1 MKPICSFSTHS
12 RENNNMRVCN
22 PMREQKKMNYF
33 RIKKFLLSTVIV
45 LLALNFISCRSTRN
59 MKYMQDFYDNDIKQ
73 GLPAK
78 APDYLIKTNDNLYVS
93 IQSMNTEV
101 NQLFSPTKSSNYSGG
116 TQSDFGDVSSQYLNG
131 YQVNKKGNIFLPVI
145 GEVRVVDLTEQA
157 ANDTLQKKVDEYF
170 KEAAVKVKILTY
182 KITVLGEVRNPGVY
196 YNYNKSI
203 TVLEALG
210 LANGTTEFASIR
222 KVLVLRNTAIGYKS
236 YRLDLT
242 QKKMMASEAF
252 YLLPNDVLYI
262 EPDKYKNQGLNT
274 TVFSLTLAAIST
286 TILILSY
293 LNN

>member
-1 MKPICSFSTHS
+1 
-12 RENNNMRVCN
+12 MR
-22 PMREQKKMNYF
+22 R
-33 RIKKFLLSTVIV
+33 FLLYGIII
-45 LLALNFISCRSTRN
+45 LLSLNFISCRSTRN

-93 IQSMNTEV
+93 IQSMNAEV
-101 NQLFSPTKSSNYSGG
+101 NQLFSPTKTSNYSGG

-131 YQVNKKGNIFLPVI
+131 YQVNKNGNILLPVV
-145 GEVRVVDLTEQA
+145 GEVHVADLTEQA
-157 ANDTLQKKVDEYF
+157 ANDTLQKRVDEYF
-170 KEAAVKVKILTY
+170 KDAAVKLKILTY

-196 YNYNKSI
+196 YNYNKNI
-203 TVLEALG
+203 TILEALG

-222 KVLVLRNTAIGYKS
+222 KVLVLRNTAMGNKS
-236 YRLDLT
+236 YRVDLT

-293 LNN
+293 LNK

>member
-1 MKPICSFSTHS
+1 MKPTSFLDSYPHESNLQVNT
-12 RENNNMRVCN
+12 
-22 PMREQKKMNYF
+22 QKKEQIISTIHRMK
-33 RIKKFLLSTVIV
+33 RFLLYGIII
-45 LLALNFISCRSTRN
+45 LLSMNFISCRSTRN

-93 IQSMNTEV
+93 IQSMNAEV

-131 YQVNKKGNIFLPVI
+131 YQVNKKGNILLPVV
-145 GEVRVVDLTEQA
+145 GEVHVADLTEQA
-157 ANDTLQKKVDEYF
+157 ANDTLQKRVDEYF
-170 KEAAVKVKILTY
+170 KDAAVKVKILTY

-203 TVLEALG
+203 TILEALG

-222 KVLVLRNTAIGYKS
+222 KVLVLRNTAMGNKS
-236 YRLDLT
+236 YRVDLT

-252 YLLPNDVLYI
+252 YLLPNDVLYV

-293 LNN
+293 LNK

>member
-1 MKPICSFSTHS
+1 MKSICSLSTHS
-12 RENNNMRVCN
+12 RENNLRVYA
-22 PMREQKKMNYF
+22 PLREQKNLNYSQ
-33 RIKKFLLSTVIV
+33 IKKLLLSAVIM

-145 GEVRVVDLTEQA
+145 GEVHVADLTEQA
-157 ANDTLQKKVDEYF
+157 ANDTLQKRVDEYF
-170 KEAAVKVKILTY
+170 KDAAVKVKILTY

-196 YNYNKSI
+196 YNYNKNI

-222 KVLVLRNTAIGYKS
+222 KVLVLRNTAIGNKS

-274 TVFSLTLAAIST
+274 NVFSLTLAAIST

-293 LNN
+293 LND